1 MARYFYDCE
10 TDGLLDTLTVVDS
23 LVLDDIDTGEVHSFA
38 DQPGYRPV
46 REGVAMLQAAQMRVG
61 HNIIGF
67 DDKAI
72 AIVYPEYK
80 PTGMAVDTLI
90 LGRLVFPDIKQQIDF
105 GLNKKGK
112 LPGQLMGRHSLESWG
127 YRIGNY
133 KGEYKDWCKEQ
144 GISGD
149 DIWKTWRPEKQA
161 YCVQDVAVTRTLFK
175 RLLDRM
181 EKQKW
186 RGDCVSLEHDVKT
199 IIDRQ
204 IERGFAFDHGAATK
218 LHVTLTK
225 AKLEIE
231 EKLQTAF
238 PPKTV
243 TTAFYPKVNNKPRG
257 YVKGQL
263 FNKVSIEVF
272 NPSSRQ
278 MIAARLR
285 EKFAWEPAD
294 FTDNGQPKID
304 ESTLEGLE
312 WPEAKL
318 LNTYL
323 MLEKRLAALVEGK
336 QGWMKVVKSDGR
348 IHGNVNTMGAATS
361 RMTHNGPNISQVPSV
376 TAPYGKECRSLFV
389 AGPGYTLVGCDAD
402 ALELRCL
409 AHYMASYDGGA
420 YVETVLR
427 GDKAKGTDMHSQTS
441 RAIGMEPTKLY
452 QAGGRMA
459 PGRDISKEWF
469 YAYLYGAGDDKLGV
483 IVGEQTGARARNR
496 GRRDRAGFVNS
507 LPALGM
513 LITALKAKIE
523 QQGYIFGLDGRT
535 IPIRHAHAALNT
547 LLQSAGA
554 IVMKRALVILQGLL
568 VSEGLHEWSD
578 FSFVANVHDEF
589 QLEVTPD
596 KAERVGQL
604 ACDAISRAGEHYR
617 FRCPLAGQSKTG
629 PTWAATH

>member
-10 TDGLLDTLTVVDS
+10 TDGLLDTLTVVDC

-38 DQPGYRPV
+38 DQPGFRPV
-46 REGVAMLQAAQMRVG
+46 SEGVVMLMEAEMRVG

-72 AIVYPEYK
+72 AKVFPWYK
-80 PTGMAVDTLI
+80 PKGFAVDTLI
-90 LGRLVFPDIKQQIDF
+90 LGRLLFPDIKQQIDF
-105 GLNKKGK
+105 TLNKRGK
-112 LPGQLMGRHSLESWG
+112 LPGHLMGRHSLESWG
-127 YRIGNY
+127 YRIGNH
-133 KGEYKDWCKEQ
+133 KGEYTTWCKDN
-144 GISGD
+144 GIAD
-149 DIWKTWRPEKQA
+149 PWKEWRPEKQA
-161 YCVQDVAVTRTLFK
+161 YCVQDVSTLRTTFK
-175 RLLDRM
+175 RFLARM

-186 RGDCVSLEHDVKT
+186 RGDCVSLEHDVKR
-199 IIDRQ
+199 IIDLQ
-204 IERGFAFDHGAATK
+204 IERGFAFDHAAATK

-231 EKLQTAF
+231 EKLQAAF
-238 PPKTV
+238 PPKTI
-243 TTAFYPKVNNKPRG
+243 TTAFYPKVNNKARG

-318 LNTYL
+318 FNTYL

-389 AGPGYTLVGCDAD
+389 AGAGYTLVGCDAD

-420 YVETVLR
+420 YVETVLC

-441 RAIGMEPTKLY
+441 RAIRLDPKKLY

-483 IVGEQTGARARNR
+483 IVGEQTGPHARSR

-507 LPALGM
+507 LPALGS
-513 LITALKAKIE
+513 LIAALKAKISR
-523 QQGYIFGLDGRT
+523 QGYIFGIDGRT

-568 VSEGLHEWSD
+568 VSEGLREWSD
-578 FSFVANVHDEF
+578 FAFVANVHDEF
-589 QLEVTPD
+589 QLEVIPE
-596 KAERVGQL
+596 KSERVGQL
-604 ACDAISRAGEHYR
+604 AAESIKLAGEYYR
-617 FRCPLAGQSKTG
+617 FRCPLAGQHSTG
-629 PTWAATH
+629 TSWAFTH